1 MASWGTLPSLN
12 DMPSSVTRFA
22 VRRWPATENA
32 AGVESVSRS
41 PTTPGASVASVLR
54 SVPSTGRRVMT
65 SALRSLPVAPGP
77 SRSIPCGSDRPCTV
91 TGSRATASRSMRTFA
106 TMRSSSACLAT
117 LSRAGAMPMKRTTS
131 SYRPPPS
138 GNRIVNRPR
147 GSVVRWR
154 DSWVS
159 TETASTTAPASGW
172 PSGPVT
178 MPVMM
183 SVVTPT
189 WDAAVRGA
197 PTAHKTMSAIRQ
209 ANPGREPGAGGGLVQ
224 DEDRGLA
231 DRRPGDRDALALA
244 VRERHAALTQHRV
257 IGLGQRLDEAG
268 GVGET
273 RRRLDRVL
281 RGARSAVGDV
291 VAHRRGEEQAVLKH
305 HAHLRAERRER
316 VLAHVARVDQ
326 HAPRGGVVQPEHEAR
341 ECGLTASGRPHE
353 SDAPPRLDVAVD
365 LLQRL
370 PPRLVREVHALEP
383 DRAAQ
388 CRRGHGAGE
397 IPHVGSAVEE
407 IEHALPR
414 GRGSCEATRVLG
426 GVLHGTEGVFHV
438 CEEHDEVAGRHRAVQ
453 HEPRAEPQHQ
463 GRAERDEQVHRTLEP
478 SGQPGGVRT
487 ARHILA

>member
-22 VRRWPATENA
+22 VSRWPATENA

-54 SVPSTGRRVMT
+54 SDASTGRRVMT
-65 SALRSLPVAPGP
+65 SALRSPPVAPGP

-117 LSRAGAMPMKRTTS
+117 VSRAGAVPMKRTTS

-197 PTAHKTMSAIRQ
+197 PTAHKTISAIRQ
-209 ANPGREPGAGGGLVQ
+209 ANPGREPGAGAGRKPGARSAGSGGGGGDGGDIVPLGLLPGAGRGALQAVDGGVAAIELQQLGRRAALLHAPVFEVEDQIRPGREPRLVRDQEGRATGGHALQGVDDRPFVLLVQAGGGLVQ

-257 IGLGQRLDEAG
+257 IALRQRLDEAG

-273 RRRLDRVL
+273 RRRLDRFR
-281 RGARSAVGDV
+281 RGARSDVGDV

-353 SDAPPRLDVAVD
+353 SDAP
-365 LLQRL
+365 
-370 PPRLVREVHALEP
+370 
-383 DRAAQ
+383 
-388 CRRGHGAGE
+388 
-397 IPHVGSAVEE
+397 
-407 IEHALPR
+407 
-414 GRGSCEATRVLG
+414 
-426 GVLHGTEGVFHV
+426 
-438 CEEHDEVAGRHRAVQ
+438 
-453 HEPRAEPQHQ
+453 
-463 GRAERDEQVHRTLEP
+463 
-478 SGQPGGVRT
+478 
-487 ARHILA
+487 